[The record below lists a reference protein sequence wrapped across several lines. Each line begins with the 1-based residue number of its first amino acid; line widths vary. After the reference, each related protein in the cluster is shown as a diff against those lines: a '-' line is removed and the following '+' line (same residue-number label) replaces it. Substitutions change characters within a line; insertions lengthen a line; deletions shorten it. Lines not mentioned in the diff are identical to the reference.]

1 MCVLSGCISSLPV
14 SSLFIS
20 NVALTDV
27 YSKAVFAIISPVFVG
42 FSVHVLK
49 AVY

>member
-1 MCVLSGCISSLPV
+1 MCVLSGYIFSLPV

-20 NVALTDV
+20 NVTLTDV
-27 YSKAVFAIISPVFVG
+27 YSKATFTVISPVSIV
-42 FSVHVLK
+42 FSVQVLK